1 MLSSLRI
8 GNQVSFSTQP
18 QDINTQTLK
27 ISFLEIISILTQRP
41 PELLSDKE
49 EFLVFLRNNV
59 LPNVIENTTSSSPR
73 VMFLS
78 LAIFF
83 NLIKNYRNSLKEEI
97 ALFLNDVVL
106 RMIDSV
112 NNKAETKLYLIRVD
126 HVHLVFGKHRG
137 EL

>member
-59 LPNVIENTTSSSPR
+59 LPNVIENTTSSSSR

>member
-1 MLSSLRI
+1 MLSNLRI

-49 EFLVFLRNNV
+49 EFLVFLRKNV

>member
-1 MLSSLRI
+1 
-8 GNQVSFSTQP
+8 
-18 QDINTQTLK
+18 
-27 ISFLEIISILTQRP
+27 
-41 PELLSDKE
+41 
-49 EFLVFLRNNV
+49 LVFLRNNV